1 MLIIEIRRYE
11 KFDRPNVFY
20 ILKLKLASSFGT
32 RETLVSFLLLKET
45 LSKKLKLIYCY
56 IFISYNWAT
65 LNFQHFR
72 VCPVLIKGRCITK
85 NSYT

>member
-1 MLIIEIRRYE
+1 MLTIEIRRYE

-45 LSKKLKLIYCY
+45 LSKKLKLLYIVIY
-56 IFISYNWAT
+56 SLHT
-65 LNFQHFR
+65 TGL
-72 VCPVLIKGRCITK
+72 L
-85 NSYT
+85 